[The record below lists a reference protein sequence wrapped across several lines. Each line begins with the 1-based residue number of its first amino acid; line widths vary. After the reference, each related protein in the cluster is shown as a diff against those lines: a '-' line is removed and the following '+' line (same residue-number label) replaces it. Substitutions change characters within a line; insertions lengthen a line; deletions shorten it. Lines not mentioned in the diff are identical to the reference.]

1 MVKPQSEFPLLEQY
15 KRVFDI
21 TENTIFAYDGVIY
34 SDYTLTKDLLVHEET
49 HLKRQD
55 KIGVDL
61 WVSKYLSDPQFR
73 LEEELIA
80 YKAQLESIK
89 DRGFRNAVR
98 MDCATALSSDLYGG
112 IITKDQAIKEL
123 LKK

>member
-1 MVKPQSEFPLLEQY
+1 MIKPQAEFPLIEQY

-34 SDYTLTKDLLVHEET
+34 SDYTLTPDLLIHEQT
-49 HLKRQD
+49 HLNRQD

-61 WVSKYLSDPQFR
+61 WVSQYLSDPQFR

-80 YKAQLESIK
+80 YRTQLKSIK
-89 DRGFRNAVR
+89 DRGLRNAVR
-98 MDCATALSSDLYGG
+98 LDCAAALSSDLYGG
-112 IITKDQAIKEL
+112 IITREEAIKEL
-123 LKK
+123 LK

>member
-1 MVKPQSEFPLLEQY
+1 MIKPQAEFPLIEQY
-15 KRVFDI
+15 QKVFDI

-34 SDYTLTKDLLVHEET
+34 SDYTLTKDLIVHEQT

-89 DRGFRNAVR
+89 DRGLRNAVR
-98 MDCATALSSDLYGG
+98 IDCATALSSDLYGD
-112 IITKDQAIKEL
+112 IITRENAIKEL
-123 LKK
+123 LK